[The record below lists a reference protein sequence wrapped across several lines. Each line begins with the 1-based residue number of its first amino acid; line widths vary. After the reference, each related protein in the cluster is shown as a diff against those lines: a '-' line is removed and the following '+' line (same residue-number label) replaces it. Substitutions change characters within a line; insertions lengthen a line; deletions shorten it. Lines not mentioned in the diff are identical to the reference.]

1 MATTRQERS
10 LETIGASALESIMCL
25 VAALECDYD
34 RLQELK
40 DEKDGWEPDEDDE
53 DAPKTWEEANEDDAD
68 ELKSLLEAAGGCD
81 VNNPCESREDA
92 EQRIQEDALS
102 AQVRSDWEDNAEAF
116 TPAEFCLL
124 LTTGGPAVRIIGDL
138 DGGEPTRA
146 RLEVQDWGTPW
157 TEHCTTG
164 DDNEAL
170 LTYARCFY
178 FGE

>member
-1 MATTRQERS
+1 MTTTRQDER
-10 LETIGASALESIMCL
+10 LEEVGKSALASILAM

-34 RLQELK
+34 RLEELR
-40 DEKDGWEPDEDDE
+40 DER
-53 DAPKTWEEANEDDAD
+53 DAFDPYEEEEELPKTWEEANEEDAA
-68 ELKSLLEAAGGCD
+68 ELAALVEATSGTGNVCA
-81 VNNPCESREDA
+81 SREDA
-92 EQRIQEDALS
+92 EQQIQEDALS
-102 AQVRSDWEDNAEAF
+102 AQVRSGWEDNAEDF

-124 LTTGGPAVRIIGDL
+124 LTTGGPAVRIIGEL
-138 DGGEPTRA
+138 DGGEPTQA